1 MKPLPI
7 SPADAAPT
15 ADLATLLKS
24 YRVRAGLSQQMLAE
38 RALISVQAVSAL
50 ERGYR
55 KVPYRNTLERIADA
69 LGLPPEARAA
79 LELSARRARG
89 TRIAEQE
96 LTPPHNL
103 PRQLTS
109 FVGRDEVVDEIAQLV
124 GVAPLVSIVGTGG
137 AGKTRL
143 ASEVGARLLNR
154 FPDGVWFVELAPL
167 SDPSLVTYALAS
179 TLHVEES
186 PHRPLLDSLISFLAH
201 KRMLLIFD
209 NCEHVIAEARNVV
222 GSLLPESPTL
232 SAIVTSREALRVS
245 GERVYLIP
253 PLAVPPVGAIDPDE
267 AMKYGAVALF
277 ADRVRAADSR
287 FSVTSENVA
296 PVAEIC
302 RRLDGLPLAL
312 ELAAARASVL
322 SPSQIAERLDRVF
335 DLLSGSGTGKLHRHQ
350 TMRAVIDWSYA
361 LLSAQARL
369 LFERLAIFAA
379 GFTLDTATA
388 VCNDERLPAEDVLEL
403 LSSLVTQSLVMV
415 DFAHGDARY
424 HLLEATRQYALEKL
438 AEHGESRTVARRHA
452 LAFLDLAEQ
461 FDRNWYT
468 ANERS
473 WFREAQAE
481 VDNFRTALRWT
492 LTERND
498 LESGH
503 LLAAAIA
510 RIWYSTSPVEGR
522 RWVRAAIDSC
532 DETTPGPVRARLF
545 LADAMLSGSLGEFK
559 AALTSAEHALER
571 SSELDDLQVA
581 RAMVTAG
588 GALGALGRSSEGE
601 TFLEQALAIARR
613 LDNRRLQALA
623 LGNLGTASSRRGDI
637 ARARR
642 FYAEALTYYIALGL
656 ERPAASIA
664 GSLAEV
670 EFAGGDPAAAL
681 QRAEEAR
688 AAHEAT
694 QNRRAVANDLCNMA
708 AYLIALDCFDDARM
722 YAKQALLAVSD
733 VKLTVLTACMLQ
745 HLAAVAVL
753 QTYPDNGS
761 AQEGRERAAM
771 LLGFV
776 DARLTSL
783 EAQREYTEQQEYDR
797 MMTALSASIGT
808 RLSEVMALGAEW
820 TEEGAVA
827 VALEL

>member
-1 MKPLPI
+1 
-7 SPADAAPT
+7 
-15 ADLATLLKS
+15 
-24 YRVRAGLSQQMLAE
+24 MLAE

-89 TRIAEQE
+89 SRIAEQE
-96 LTPPHNL
+96 LTPAHNL

-143 ASEVGARLLNR
+143 ATEVGARLLSR

-186 PHRPLLDSLISFLAH
+186 PHRPLLDSLIAFLAH

-222 GSLLPESPTL
+222 GSLLPEAPKL

-245 GERVYLIP
+245 GERVYRIP
-253 PLAVPPVGAIDPDE
+253 PLAVPPDGIAPGE
-267 AMKYGAVALF
+267 AMNYGAVALF

-296 PVAEIC
+296 PVVEIC

-322 SPSQIAERLDRVF
+322 SPRQIAERLDRVF
-335 DLLSGSGTGKLHRHQ
+335 DLLAGSGTGKFQRHQ

-361 LLSAQARL
+361 LLSVQARL

-379 GFTLDTATA
+379 GFTLETATA
-388 VCNDERLPAEDVLEL
+388 VCSDERLLGEDVLEL

-424 HLLEATRQYALEKL
+424 HLLEATRQYALERL
-438 AEHGESRTVARRHA
+438 AEHDESRTVARRHA
-452 LAFLDLAEQ
+452 LAFLDLAER

-492 LTERND
+492 LIERHD
-498 LESGH
+498 LESGR

-510 RIWYSTSPVEGR
+510 RVWYSTSPVEGR
-522 RWVRAAIDSC
+522 RWVRAAIDTC
-532 DETTPGPVRARLF
+532 DETTPGPVLARLF

-559 AALTSAEHALER
+559 AALTSAGRALER

-581 RAMVTAG
+581 RAKVTAG

-601 TFLEQALAIARR
+601 TFLEEALAIARR

-623 LGNLGTASSRRGDI
+623 LGNLGTASSRSGDI

-656 ERPAASIA
+656 ERPAASVA

-670 EFAGGDPAAAL
+670 EFAGGDAAAAL

-708 AYLIALDCFDDARM
+708 AYLIALDCFDDARV

-745 HLAAVAVL
+745 HLAAVGVL
-753 QTYPDNGS
+753 QGYPDEGS
-761 AQEGRERAAM
+761 AHEGRERAAM

-776 DARLTSL
+776 DARLASL

-797 MMTALSASIGT
+797 MMAALAMSIGA
-808 RLSEVMALGAEW
+808 RLPEVMALGAEW

>member
-1 MKPLPI
+1 
-7 SPADAAPT
+7 
-15 ADLATLLKS
+15 
-24 YRVRAGLSQQMLAE
+24 MLAE

-69 LGLPPEARAA
+69 LGLPSEARSA
-79 LELSARRARG
+79 LELAARRARG
-89 TRIAEQE
+89 SRIAEHE
-96 LTPPHNL
+96 ATPPHNL

-109 FVGRDEVVDEIAQLV
+109 FLGREQVIDEIAQLV
-124 GVAPLVSIVGTGG
+124 ELAPLVSIVGTGG

-143 ASEVGARLLNR
+143 AIEVGARLLGR

-167 SDPSLVTYALAS
+167 SDPSLVTHALAA

-186 PHRPLLDSLISFLAH
+186 PHRPLLDSLSAFLAR

-232 SAIVTSREALRVS
+232 SVIVTSREALRIS
-245 GERVYLIP
+245 GERVYRIP
-253 PLAVPPVGAIDPDE
+253 PLAVPPAGAITPDE

-287 FSVTSENVA
+287 FSVTADNVA
-296 PVAEIC
+296 PVVEIC

-322 SPSQIAERLDRVF
+322 SPSQIAERLDHVF
-335 DLLSGSGTGKLHRHQ
+335 DLLTGSGSTRLRRHE

-361 LLSAQARL
+361 LLSSQGRM

-379 GFTLDTATA
+379 GFTLETATA
-388 VCNDERLPAEDVLEL
+388 VCSDKNLPAEDVLEL

-438 AEHGESRTVARRHA
+438 GERGEFRAVARRHA

-468 ANERS
+468 ASERS

-492 LTERND
+492 LIERHD
-498 LESGH
+498 LESGR

-510 RIWYSTSPVEGR
+510 RVWYSTSPVEGR
-522 RWVRAAIDSC
+522 RWVRAAIDTC
-532 DETTPGPVRARLF
+532 DVTTPGSVLARLF
-545 LADAMLSGSLGEFK
+545 LADAMLCGSLGEFK
-559 AALTSAEHALER
+559 AALTSAEQAIER

-581 RAMVTAG
+581 RAKVTAG
-588 GALGALGRSSEGE
+588 GALGALGRSAEGE
-601 TFLEQALAIARR
+601 TFLEEALTIARR

-623 LGNLGTASSRRGDI
+623 LGNLGTTSSRRGDI

-642 FYAEALTYYIALGL
+642 YYAEALTYYIALGL
-656 ERPAASIA
+656 DRPAASIA

-745 HLAAVAVL
+745 HLAAVAAL
-753 QTYPDNGS
+753 QKYPDKHS

-797 MMTALSASIGT
+797 VISDLRVSIGT
-808 RLSEVMALGAEW
+808 RLPEIMGLGAEW